1 MTQENSFL
9 QRALT
14 LTICLA
20 GIYLFFRFLLPPLLP
35 FLLAL
40 GTSAI
45 LEPTVQRL
53 RTTMKVRRSFAAVVL
68 TSAILLVAGSGAI
81 LLALRLGTELME
93 WSLQLPDAIAAFP
106 SVWNSAL
113 DRIEGWY
120 ASCPSFLRSALDLAA
135 GALSENTTAFVGTA
149 GSFLMDRISALA
161 AALPS
166 IGLFLMTTVLALY
179 FTGISY
185 GSILAF
191 LKRQLPRSWQIRCR
205 AAAQCWRS
213 TILKWLRSE
222 LLLIFVTFL
231 ILLAGFWL
239 IGVKYALLM
248 AFSIALVDAFPVL
261 GTGTILLPWA
271 LFSMLLGDVRQGL
284 SLIMLYAAALLIHAL
299 LEPRLLA
306 GQANLPPLAM
316 LLAIYLG
323 FHFLGVGGMILLPV
337 LLLLIKQLHDAGVIK
352 LWK

>member
-1 MTQENSFL
+1 MQHENTL
-9 QRALT
+9 IHRTLALI
-14 LTICLA
+14 LCLA
-20 GIYLFFRFLLPPLLP
+20 GVYLFFRWLLTPLLP

-40 GTSAI
+40 GLSAL

-53 RTTMKVRRSFAAVVL
+53 RTAMKVRRSFAAVVL
-68 TSAILLVAGSGAI
+68 TSAILLIAGSGVI
-81 LLALRLGTELME
+81 LLALRLGVELME
-93 WSLQLPDAIAAFP
+93 WSLQLPGVIEEFP

-120 ASCPSFLRSALDLAA
+120 ASCPPFLRSALDLIA
-135 GALSENTTAFVGTA
+135 GVLSENTTAFVSTA
-149 GSFLMDRISALA
+149 GGFLMDKISALA
-161 AALPS
+161 SALPS

-179 FTGISY
+179 FTGINY
-185 GSILAF
+185 HSILAF
-191 LKRQLPRSWQIRCR
+191 LKRQLPGPWQLRCR
-205 AAAQCWRS
+205 AAAQCCRS

-222 LLLIFVTFL
+222 ALLILATFL
-231 ILLAGFWL
+231 ILLVGFWWMGL
-239 IGVKYALLM
+239 DYTLLM

-261 GTGTILLPWA
+261 GTGTVLLPWA
-271 LFSMLLGDVRQGL
+271 VFSLILGDMRRGL
-284 SLIMLYAAALLIHAL
+284 ALIALYAATLLTHSL

-306 GQANLPPLAM
+306 GQADLPPLAM

-337 LLLLIKQLHDAGVIK
+337 LLLLTKQLQDAGVIK